1 MQIIAEVDSK
11 FKIQKEEKNTFKT
24 YHTAHVSDHKGQG
37 HPFQLVCLTSS
48 CLKRQ
53 IVENRQK
60 TDKEAWLI
68 VKSEVQCS
76 LLRKS
81 TITRGATTSE
91 VYLIQTEF
99 M

>member
-1 MQIIAEVDSK
+1 MSMFQG
-11 FKIQKEEKNTFKT
+11 FQKMTKM
-24 YHTAHVSDHKGQG
+24 
-37 HPFQLVCLTSS
+37 
-48 CLKRQ
+48 LKRQ

-76 LLRKS
+76 VLRKS

>member
-68 VKSEVQCS
+68 VKSDIQGTGAQRVTKESDNTRRNHKRS
-76 LLRKS
+76 LLN
-81 TITRGATTSE
+81 TD
-91 VYLIQTEF
+91 
-99 M
+99 